1 MFAGFL
7 QRLIK
12 KTNVFAMVIDII
24 DLQDGRYFYFIC
36 LPINNGLCYTYQ
48 VQSIYFKKEGG
59 ETIC

>member
-12 KTNVFAMVIDII
+12 KTNVCDMVIDII

-36 LPINNGLCYTYQ
+36 LPTNKGLCYNYQ
-48 VQSIYFKKEGG
+48 VQSIYFKKKGG

>member
-12 KTNVFAMVIDII
+12 KTNVCTTVIDSI
-24 DLQDGRYFYFIC
+24 DLQVGRYFYFIC
-36 LPINNGLCYTYQ
+36 LPINQELCYNYK
-48 VQSIYFKKEGG
+48 VQSLYSKLEGG

>member
-12 KTNVFAMVIDII
+12 KTNVCSTMIDII

-36 LPINNGLCYTYQ
+36 LPINQGLCYNYQ
-48 VQSIYFKKEGG
+48 VRSMYFKLKGG

>member
-12 KTNVFAMVIDII
+12 KTNVCAMVINNI

-36 LPINNGLCYTYQ
+36 LPIISGLCYTYQ

-59 ETIC
+59 ETRC